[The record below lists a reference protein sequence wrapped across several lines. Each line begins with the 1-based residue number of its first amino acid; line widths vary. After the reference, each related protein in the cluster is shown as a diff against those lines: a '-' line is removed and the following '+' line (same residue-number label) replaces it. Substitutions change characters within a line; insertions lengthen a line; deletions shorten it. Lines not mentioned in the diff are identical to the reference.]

1 MKKHFGG
8 AKPRRL
14 SHASDVGMDMSD
26 NLFAKSPSDIMNVT
40 DTTNR
45 RETEVD
51 PRGPPYSPPQSPKD
65 DNDVTMM
72 NFSDAI

>member
-14 SHASDVGMDMSD
+14 SHAQDAGVDMGG
-26 NLFAKSPSDIMNVT
+26 NLFAKSPSEVGNFPDVT
-40 DTTNR
+40 NPK
-45 RETEVD
+45 ENESNS
-51 PRGPPYSPPQSPKD
+51 RGPPYSPPQSPKN
-65 DNDVTMM
+65 DNDAVMM

>member
-26 NLFAKSPSDIMNVT
+26 NLFAKSPSDTGNVP

-45 RETEVD
+45 RGTEVD
-51 PRGPPYSPPQSPKD
+51 PRGPPYSPHKAWN

-72 NFSDAI
+72 NFQTLSE